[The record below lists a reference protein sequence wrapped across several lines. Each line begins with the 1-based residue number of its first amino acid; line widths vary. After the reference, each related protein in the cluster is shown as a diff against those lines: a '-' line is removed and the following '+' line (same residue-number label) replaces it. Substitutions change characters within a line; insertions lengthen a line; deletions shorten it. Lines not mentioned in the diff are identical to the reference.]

1 MKAEAIYIVYKRGRL
16 EESGGFMFAAL
27 IVSLVINYSLFFVA
41 YRNKTDKLTDLS
53 YAITF
58 ISLTF
63 FGMLTARETNM
74 YSWILAAMVI
84 MWAVRIGTF
93 LFVRIRKTGVDHRFD
108 DKRDSF
114 VRFGAFWTL
123 QAITVWVVML
133 SSLLFFE
140 AESDPTWWLALLG
153 VAIWAKGL
161 IIESI
166 ADIQKYNFTQN
177 KANKGKFI
185 NIGLW
190 SRSRHPNYFGEILVW
205 VGVYVFV
212 VSALDGTNQLV
223 ATISPLFITAMLL
236 FVSGI
241 PLLEKGADER
251 WGKDKDYQKYKKNT
265 PVLIP
270 KLFK

>member
-1 MKAEAIYIVYKRGRL
+1 MYLLIALGV
-16 EESGGFMFAAL
+16 SFA
-27 IVSLVINYSLFFVA
+27 INYVLFLIAF
-41 YRNKTDKLTDLS
+41 RNKTDKLTDHS

-63 FGMLTARETNM
+63 FGMLTMREVSI
-74 YSWILAAMVI
+74 YAWILAAMLI

-114 VRFGAFWTL
+114 WKFGGFWTL

-133 SSLLFFE
+133 SSLLFFD
-140 AESDPTWWLALLG
+140 AESEPTWWLALLG
-153 VAIWAKGL
+153 TAIWAKGL

-177 KANKGKFI
+177 KKNKGKFI
-185 NIGLW
+185 DIGLW

-205 VGVYVFV
+205 IGVYVFA
-212 VSALDGTNQLV
+212 VSVLDGVNQLI

-251 WGKDKDYQKYKKNT
+251 WGKDKNYQQYKKNT
-265 PVLIP
+265 PILIP

>member
-1 MKAEAIYIVYKRGRL
+1 MYLLIALGV
-16 EESGGFMFAAL
+16 SFA
-27 IVSLVINYSLFFVA
+27 INYTLFLIAF
-41 YRNKTDKLTDLS
+41 RNKTDKLTDLS

-63 FGMLTARETNM
+63 FGMLTMREVSI
-74 YSWILAAMVI
+74 YAWILAAMLI

-93 LFVRIRKTGVDHRFD
+93 LFARIRKTGVDHRFD

-114 VRFGAFWTL
+114 WKFGGFWTL

-133 SSLLFFE
+133 SSLLFFD
-140 AESDPTWWLALLG
+140 AESEPTWWLALFG

-161 IIESI
+161 IIESV

-177 KANKGKFI
+177 KKNKGQFI
-185 NIGLW
+185 DIGLW

-205 VGVYVFV
+205 IGVYVFA
-212 VSALDGTNQLV
+212 VSALDGVNQLI
-223 ATISPLFITAMLL
+223 AAISPLFITAMLL

-251 WGKDKDYQKYKKNT
+251 WGKDKNYQQYKKNT
-265 PVLIP
+265 PILVP